1 MFGPSLTFV
10 DSLVESGEVVPRHG
24 GGATADRRIGNYK
37 WHFQEWT
44 ERLES
49 LFPFVEYALPSVSY
63 WESGTAGVRWLSP
76 EEERPAKMVA
86 VPKTRST
93 PRLIAEEPTCM
104 QYMQQS
110 IARPLMESIE
120 ACSTAKFFT
129 GFTEQWPNQAMAQIG
144 SEDGSLATLDLSEAS
159 DRVGNWMVEVFFE
172 DFPWFLEAIQA
183 TRSRSIELPSGEVF
197 QLRKFA
203 SMGSAMTFPIEAMV
217 FTAITLEAVLRSQ
230 KKPLT
235 KRSIRSLRDEVRVY
249 GDDIIVPTDSAGA
262 VIESLEAFGLKVNRH
277 KSFWNGEFRESCGKE
292 YWNGIDVSITR
303 FRKHAPSSRRH
314 VEGIVSW
321 VKTRNLFSDDLVWTN
336 TVRLLDERLEAL
348 LGYFPYVQPTSVLL
362 GRTHPAGFYQV
373 DGVKT
378 GKNDQSPYA
387 RGWVVREVLQRQPLD
402 GHAALLKCLLTTIG
416 MQDVDEKHLQ
426 RGGRPI
432 DASII
437 LSKARPF

>member
-1 MFGPSLTFV
+1 VFGPSLTFV

-24 GGATADRRIGNYK
+24 SGATADRKVGNDK
-37 WHFQEWT
+37 WVFTEWT
-44 ERLES
+44 ERLEH

-63 WESGTAGVRWLSP
+63 WEEQAHVRFLSP

-86 VPKTRST
+86 VPKTRTT

-110 IARPLMESIE
+110 IARPLMDSIE
-120 ACSTAKFFT
+120 DCNLAGSFT

-144 SEDGSLATLDLSEAS
+144 SEDGTLATLDLSEAS
-159 DRVGNWMVEVFFE
+159 DRVGNWMVEVLFE

-183 TRSRSIELPSGEVF
+183 TRSRSIQLPSGEVF
-197 QLRKFA
+197 PLRKFA
-203 SMGSAMTFPIEAMV
+203 SMGSAMTFPIEAIV

-230 KKPLT
+230 GRPIT
-235 KRSIRSLRDEVRVY
+235 KRSLRALRDKVRVY
-249 GDDIIVPTDSAGA
+249 GDDIIVPTDSAET
-262 VIESLEAFGLKVNRH
+262 VIESLEMFGLKVNRH

-292 YWNGIDVSITR
+292 YWNGYDVSITR
-303 FRKHAPSSRRH
+303 FRKPAPSSRRD
-314 VEGIVSW
+314 VENIVSW

-336 TVRLLDERLEAL
+336 TVRSLDESLEAL
-348 LGYFPYVQPTSVLL
+348 LGFFPWVQPTSVLL
-362 GRTHPAGFYQV
+362 GRTRPDGLYQV

-378 GKNDQSPYA
+378 GGTQSPYA
-387 RGWVVREVLQRQPLD
+387 KGWVVREVLRKQPLD
-402 GHAALLKCLLTTIG
+402 GHAALLKCLLTVVG

-432 DASII
+432 DASIT
-437 LSKARPF
+437 LSVARPF